1 MKRWLWKIKNE
12 KWKKILI
19 LASIILV
26 ICVLRIIIDAIHCY
40 IVDIKYPYPALRIDI
55 HNWFEQFR
63 LDIVFFFYIMGIP
76 LIVDII
82 LSIVF
87 IIKIKKEG

>member
-1 MKRWLWKIKNE
+1 MIMKNK

-40 IVDIKYPYPALRIDI
+40 IVDIKYPYLALRIDI

>member
-1 MKRWLWKIKNE
+1 MIMKNK

>member
-1 MKRWLWKIKNE
+1 MKNKKWKI
-12 KWKKILI
+12 ILI
-19 LASIILV
+19 VTSIILI
-26 ICVLRIIIDAIHCY
+26 ICVLRIIIDAIYCY
-40 IVDIKYPYPALRIDI
+40 TLDIKYPYPALGIDI

>member
-1 MKRWLWKIKNE
+1 MIMKNK

-40 IVDIKYPYPALRIDI
+40 IVDIKYPYPALGIDI
-55 HNWFEQFR
+55 HNWYEQFR
-63 LDIVFFFYIMGIP
+63 LDMVFFFYIMGIP